1 MTDQE
6 KRRAIARLAEA
17 GVPDPAGDFRRLF
30 DWAYD
35 IGSRA
40 PEPQDRDR
48 PNDMTLEMLEIGFG
62 DRIRRRPVSQIIG
75 KRAFWRHDF
84 VVTGDTL
91 DPRPETEALV
101 EQALSE
107 PFKRMLDLGTGTGA
121 IAVSIL
127 ADRPA
132 SQGVATDLSEAALKV
147 ARINAERI
155 GVAGRLTFLRS
166 DWYEAVGGR
175 WDLIV
180 SNPPY
185 IAAAEMAALSPEV
198 RDWEPHMALTD
209 GGDGLTAYRA
219 IAAGARAHLSPGGRL
234 LVEIGPTQAAAV
246 TEIFRRAGLDRVDV
260 HPDLDGRDRV
270 ISARLG

>member
-1 MTDQE
+1 M
-6 KRRAIARLAEA
+6 
-17 GVPDPAGDFRRLF
+17 PDPAGDFRRLF

-185 IAAAEMAALSPEV
+185 IAVEEMAALSPEV

-219 IAAGARAHLSPGGRL
+219 IAAGARAHLAPGGRL